1 MVTSAVSIVVA
12 SSASASSVDSSVSGL
27 PNKVIT
33 VCNPILTADALD
45 YTEWKNGLRNEALV
59 TTVQGYGTKLSG
71 AITGWLSGMVLHWI
85 NYVPLADEAG
95 NAIANKDPGVL
106 RGIWIVFCV
115 LPALARVL
123 YGFSFILYPIHGELQ
138 QRLIVE
144 LAEKRAPLLEE
155 GNK

>member
-1 MVTSAVSIVVA
+1 MIPLLRL
-12 SSASASSVDSSVSGL
+12 L

-115 LPALARVL
+115 LPALARGL
-123 YGFSFILYPIHGELQ
+123 Y
-138 QRLIVE
+138 
-144 LAEKRAPLLEE
+144 
-155 GNK
+155 